1 MNTKTFGIYLN
12 KDGRGQFY
20 NSDSPEKLIRY
31 ITRTNGMSKRDLI
44 SWGGAGILEDCGIN
58 SIVDQFIYVQQS
70 HTRNGDFGKYMN
82 HEIFSFS
89 PEGED
94 TLSKNNIDIDQIARQ
109 MARDIFERD
118 DCQVVYG
125 VHHPD
130 KNNPHKH
137 IHFAIN
143 SVNYRTGGKRHE
155 NMQQTAERNERFNK
169 IISDAIFEKNT
180 ENECF

>member
-1 MNTKTFGIYLN
+1 MSTKTFGLYLN
-12 KDGRGQFY
+12 KDGHKKYF
-20 NSDSPEKLIRY
+20 NSDAPEKLIRY
-31 ITRTNGMSKRDLI
+31 VTRTNGKDTQDLI
-44 SWGGAGILEDCGIN
+44 SWGGAGILKYCGIN
-58 SIVDQFIYVQQS
+58 SIIDQFNYVQQS
-70 HTRNGDFGKYMN
+70 HTRRGDFGKYMN

-94 TLSKNNIDIDQIARQ
+94 AILKNNIDIDQVAQQ

-125 VHHPD
+125 LHHPD

-143 SVNYRTGGKRHE
+143 SVNFRTGGKRHE
-155 NMQQTAERNERFNK
+155 NKAQTAERNERFNK
-169 IISDAIFEKNT
+169 IVSNAISKKNM
-180 ENECF
+180 ESG